1 MTAHDGPGEPGALTI
16 TWREV
21 DTPDLLEARLIVGT
35 GNGVYVGYVARSPGD
50 DEWRGHIGLT
60 HALIG
65 IGTREAMQ
73 AAVEQAA
80 REAWA
85 ARQERAAQ
93 DQGQRDT
100 AYRSDR

>member
-1 MTAHDGPGEPGALTI
+1 VGA
-16 TWREV
+16 
-21 DTPDLLEARLIVGT
+21 

-60 HALIG
+60 HALVS
-65 IGTREAMQ
+65 IGTREAVQ

-85 ARQERAAQ
+85 ARQRAAAEREE
-93 DQGQRDT
+93 GEEELL
-100 AYRSDR
+100 